1 MSVGPTSMLNDI
13 IQTYQFVVVVEG
25 LEVGLKVLKRA
36 LSVGL
41 SFVPSAHADVS
52 TDTVSVV

>member
-1 MSVGPTSMLNDI
+1 MLNDI
-13 IQTYQFVVVVEG
+13 IQTYQFVVIVEG

>member
-1 MSVGPTSMLNDI
+1 MLNDI

-25 LEVGLKVLKRA
+25 LEVLGLEVLKRA